1 MENSVQGI
9 SFSTYDTEQIC
20 EGKGRTLINMKR
32 KQGKILTALASLL
45 LVVGP
50 SLKAAPPTLTE
61 HLADTVISAEEI
73 SQNLTAITDYVNAV
87 AALINEQSESSG
99 AAQQALDDLYAYQG
113 SLQSNHQAIVS
124 AMLAPTAQDLSG
136 QYYCNDSLTPYL
148 YNPNSGYAAI
158 GWTHVEDEWVFT
170 ETGSTRY
177 STVLDETELGFFGNP
192 FGTKVTTT
200 PNQKARDDNPLNLTG
215 YTVFNW
221 FDRYLHRGQRGQ
233 VAWRVTL
240 GGQYDPPGGEKGI
253 WQYFDIGIVC
263 SEPSAA
269 LGLGGAQ

>member
-87 AALINEQSESSG
+87 ATLINEQSENLG
-99 AAQQALDDLYAYQG
+99 PAQQALDDLYAYQG
-113 SLQSNHQAIVS
+113 NLQS
-124 AMLAPTAQDLSG
+124 
-136 QYYCNDSLTPYL
+136 
-148 YNPNSGYAAI
+148 
-158 GWTHVEDEWVFT
+158 
-170 ETGSTRY
+170 
-177 STVLDETELGFFGNP
+177 
-192 FGTKVTTT
+192 
-200 PNQKARDDNPLNLTG
+200 
-215 YTVFNW
+215 
-221 FDRYLHRGQRGQ
+221 
-233 VAWRVTL
+233 
-240 GGQYDPPGGEKGI
+240 
-253 WQYFDIGIVC
+253 
-263 SEPSAA
+263 
-269 LGLGGAQ
+269 